1 LISILLPNLIGGG
14 AERVSLD
21 LAYAFAKLGYEVEF
35 VLMQAKGDFLSEARQ
50 SFKINELGVH
60 KVRSIPRKLASY
72 LCSRKPTVLIANMW
86 PLTTAAVVGRVLSSH
101 KCMLILVEHCT
112 LTNQYAGQGKLHNLL
127 MQLSIYI
134 TYGFASHI
142 VAVSSGVAANTAQ
155 LACLNSERVKVLY
168 NPIPIRTFTS
178 SRVPSEAN
186 NIWNCTKGLRILTV
200 GSIKDQKNHRLLLKA
215 FAQIDQL
222 NARLMIV
229 GKGDNEESLKKL
241 ALELGIL
248 DRVIFAGFHSDP
260 TPFYASADLFVLSS
274 DYEGL
279 PTVLIEALNFGLHI
293 VSTDCPSG
301 PSEILENGRWG
312 RLVPIGDVTALANAM
327 GEGLFIKPDRH
338 ALRKR
343 GAEFSP
349 EIAAR
354 KYLALIEGNK

>member
-1 LISILLPNLIGGG
+1 
-14 AERVSLD
+14 
-21 LAYAFAKLGYEVEF
+21 
-35 VLMQAKGDFLSEARQ
+35 
-50 SFKINELGVH
+50 
-60 KVRSIPRKLASY
+60 
-72 LCSRKPTVLIANMW
+72 
-86 PLTTAAVVGRVLSSH
+86 
-101 KCMLILVEHCT
+101 
-112 LTNQYAGQGKLHNLL
+112 
-127 MQLSIYI
+127 
-134 TYGFASHI
+134 
-142 VAVSSGVAANTAQ
+142 
-155 LACLNSERVKVLY
+155 
-168 NPIPIRTFTS
+168 
-178 SRVPSEAN
+178 
-186 NIWNCTKGLRILTV
+186 
-200 GSIKDQKNHRLLLKA
+200 
-215 FAQIDQL
+215 
-222 NARLMIV
+222 MIV